1 MMVRRPKFS
10 VPELGFSKAWQRLD
24 EIRSAER
31 TKDSK
36 CLSCSAASICVQC
49 PGWSQLL
56 YQDNETIVDS
66 VCQLTKAREKNILS
80 KVNLVEEII
89 SNG

>member
-1 MMVRRPKFS
+1 MMVRRPRFS
-10 VPELGFSKAWQRLD
+10 IPELGFSNAWQRLD
-24 EIRSAER
+24 EVRLAER

-36 CLSCSAASICVQC
+36 CLSCSASSMCVQC

-56 YQDNETIVDS
+56 YNDNETIVDS
-66 VCQLTKAREKNILS
+66 VCQLTLAREKNILS
-80 KVNLVEEII
+80 KLNLIEEMI